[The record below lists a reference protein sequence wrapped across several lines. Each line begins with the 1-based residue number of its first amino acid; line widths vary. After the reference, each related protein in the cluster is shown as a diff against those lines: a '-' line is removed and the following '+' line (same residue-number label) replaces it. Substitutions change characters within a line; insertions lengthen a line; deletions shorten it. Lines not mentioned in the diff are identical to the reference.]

1 MKRWIC
7 AKRDFGESP
16 AVDAF
21 LADIIK
27 VCEAHGLWLGHE
39 DSQGGFL
46 VEEESTRDW
55 INSASDN
62 RRKA

>member
-7 AKRDFGESP
+7 AKKEFEESP

-27 VCEAHGLWLGHE
+27 VCESHGLWLGHE

-46 VEEESTRDW
+46 VEDESTAEW
-55 INSASDN
+55 LMEASDN
-62 RRKA
+62 RRKP